1 MVYYEKEA
9 AMDLEKYEKKYVR
22 VTDIDG
28 YTFTGPAIYSGS
40 EFLKHEYGGEE
51 DGLFIEDVLIYNSQI
66 ASIQEIAMHG
76 TAELWTE
83 HLVLRRH
90 RPEDA
95 ETLYRHLG
103 TDPAM
108 SQYSGWNP
116 YATPEMAQ
124 QTVRDFIRQYD
135 DPHFYSWVIDVDDV
149 LVGTI
154 GAYDYAD
161 GCIEVG
167 LSVIPDWQGRGY
179 ATEALKRVLAYL
191 TENEGIS
198 CVTAW
203 CAAENTGS
211 RRVMEKAGMQL
222 ARTEKNALTVGEK
235 TYDKQVYEYR
245 VIDR

>member
-1 MVYYEKEA
+1 MNK
-9 AMDLEKYEKKYVR
+9 
-22 VTDIDG
+22 
-28 YTFTGPAIYSGS
+28 
-40 EFLKHEYGGEE
+40 
-51 DGLFIEDVLIYNSQI
+51 
-66 ASIQEIAMHG
+66 G
-76 TAELWTE
+76 TAELWTDR
-83 HLVLRRH
+83 LVLRRF

-95 ETLYRHLG
+95 EELYKFFGR
-103 TDPAM
+103 DPAM
-108 SQYSGWNP
+108 YEYSGWNP

-222 ARTEKNALTVGEK
+222 ARTEKGTLTVGEK